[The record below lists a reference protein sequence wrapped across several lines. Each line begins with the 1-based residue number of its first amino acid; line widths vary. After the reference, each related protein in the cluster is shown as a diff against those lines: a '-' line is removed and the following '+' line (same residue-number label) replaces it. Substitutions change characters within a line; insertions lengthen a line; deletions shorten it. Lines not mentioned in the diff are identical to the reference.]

1 MFARLFRLPYC
12 LLVCLLTLLPL
23 TAAQAVGLPGLL
35 NNSSK
40 TQAQADQPL
49 GQSLDEVIKSLEND
63 QQRAKLLADLKKL
76 RDTTKKAQPIS
87 EEGVLGLI
95 GGTLASLE
103 KQFSGADSPINRWSA
118 EFDQAKDELSAL
130 MLPASEW
137 LPIIFA
143 FAMILMLWSL
153 LAAALIWISHRVR
166 LRFGLTEELPQH
178 PKTWDMLRFALRKLG
193 PWLIALLI
201 TVYMS
206 YALPSSLGKD
216 LAMVLAYALVVG
228 TFFSAICVVAFSVL
242 DGPHRHRALYIL
254 RRQAFR
260 PLWLIGSFAA
270 FGEALS
276 DPRLVASLGSHLAH
290 TAATLANVMAA
301 LSTAVF
307 ILRFRRPIAHL
318 IRNQPLSRRLT
329 RRALSDTIEIIGTFW
344 YLPALLLVGISLFAT
359 FVSAGDTSTA
369 LRQSLICT
377 VLLVLCMVINGLVR
391 RHSLKPLRGHKRH
404 ALYSE
409 RLKSFCYTLAHL
421 LVWLAFI
428 ELGLRVWGMSLIR
441 FTEGEGHEVSV
452 KLFSLAGTLI
462 FAWLIWILSDTA
474 VHHALTRSRKGLA
487 NARAQTMMPLIRNVL
502 FVAIFIIATIVA
514 LANMGM
520 NVTPLLAGAGVIG
533 LAIGF
538 GAQSLVADLI
548 TGLFI
553 IIEDS
558 LAIDDYVD
566 VGGHLGTVEGLTIR
580 TVRLRDIDG
589 IVHTIPFSEIKSIK
603 NYSREFGYA
612 IFRVAIPYNM
622 EIGAQFE
629 RLLPQRGAKHIVHDQ
644 NGAMG
649 VRDVGHGLDVD
660 QFQRWIGRRLNEHH
674 FGIGLH
680 SAGEIFGIA
689 AIDQRRA
696 DAPARHEIFHHIAT
710 ATKQR
715 TAGDD
720 MIAGLD
726 LAHHRI
732 GNRSHAASKRAP
744 GLRAFD

>member
-1 MFARLFRLPYC
+1 MLARLFALPYC
-12 LLVCLLTLLPL
+12 LLVCLLTLLPM
-23 TAAQAVGLPGLL
+23 APAQAIGLPGLL
-35 NNSSK
+35 GSTNK
-40 TQAQADQPL
+40 TQPQADVPL
-49 GQSLDEVIKSLEND
+49 GQSLDEVIKTLEND
-63 QQRAKLLADLKKL
+63 QQRTKLLSDLKKL
-76 RDTTKKAQPIS
+76 RETTQKAQPVA
-87 EEGVLGLI
+87 ELGVLGLI
-95 GGTLASLE
+95 GGTLSSLE
-103 KQFSGADSPINRWSA
+103 QQFSGADSPLSRWSN
-118 EFDQAKDELSAL
+118 EVDQAKDELTAL

-137 LPIIFA
+137 LPIIFG
-143 FAMILMLWSL
+143 FAVILALWSL

-166 LRFGLTEELPQH
+166 ERFGLSEELPQH
-178 PKTWDMLRFALRKLG
+178 PRTWDMLRFALRKLG
-193 PWLIALLI
+193 PWLIALVI
-201 TVYMS
+201 TVYLS
-206 YALPSSLGKD
+206 YVLPSSLGKS
-216 LAMVLAYALVVG
+216 LAMMLAYALVVG
-228 TFFSAICVVAFSVL
+228 TCFSAICVIAFSVL

-254 RRQAFR
+254 RHQAFR

-276 DPRLVASLGSHLAH
+276 DPRMTESLGPHLAH
-290 TAATLANVMAA
+290 TTATIANVMAA
-301 LSTAVF
+301 LSTGVF

-329 RRALSDTIEIIGTFW
+329 RRALSDTLSIIGTFW

-359 FVSAGDTSTA
+359 FLSAGDTSTA
-369 LRQSLICT
+369 LRQSLLCT

-409 RLKSFCYTLAHL
+409 RLKSFVYTLAHL
-421 LVWLAFI
+421 VVWLVFI
-428 ELGLRVWGMSLIR
+428 ELGLRVWGLSLIR
-441 FTEGEGHEVSV
+441 FTEGEGHEISV
-452 KLFSLAGTLI
+452 KLFGLGGTLL
-462 FAWLIWILSDTA
+462 FSWLIWILADTA
-474 VHHALTRSRKGLA
+474 IHHALTRSRKGLA

-502 FVAIFIIATIVA
+502 FVTIFIIAAIVA

-622 EIGAQFE
+622 EIDDAIK
-629 RLLPQRGAKHIVHDQ
+629 L
-644 NGAMG
+644 M
-649 VRDVGHGLDVD
+649 RDVGQKMRNDPL
-660 QFQRWIGRRLNEHH
+660 
-674 FGIGLH
+674 
-680 SAGEIFGIA
+680 
-689 AIDQRRA
+689 QRRNIWSPLEIQGVESFESGSA
-696 DAPARHEIFHHIAT
+696 ILRARFKTAPIKQWEVSRAFNLSLKRHLDE
-710 ATKQR
+710 
-715 TAGDD
+715 
-720 MIAGLD
+720 AGLD
-726 LAHHRI
+726 LATPRL
-732 GNRSHAASKRAP
+732 SVQVVTAAGGTQEKE
-744 GLRAFD
+744 

>member
-1 MFARLFRLPYC
+1 M
-12 LLVCLLTLLPL
+12 TLLSVAP
-23 TAAQAVGLPGLL
+23 AQAAGLPGLL
-35 NNSSK
+35 N
-40 TQAQADQPL
+40 QAKAQPEAQEPL
-49 GQSLDEVIKSLEND
+49 GQSLDEVIKQLEND
-63 QQRAKLLADLKKL
+63 QQRSKLLADLKKL
-76 RDTTKKAQPIS
+76 RDTTRQAQPIT

-95 GGTLASLE
+95 GGTLASFE
-103 KQFSGADSPINRWSA
+103 KKFSGDDSPLTRWSS
-118 EFDQAKDELSAL
+118 EFDQAREELVAL
-130 MLPASEW
+130 ALPANEW
-137 LPIIFA
+137 LPMLFA
-143 FAMILMLWSL
+143 FAMILMVWSL

-166 LRFGLTEELPQH
+166 MRFGLTEELPQH
-178 PKTWDMLRFALRKLG
+178 PRALDMLRFALRKLG
-193 PWLIALLI
+193 PWLIALVI
-201 TVYMS
+201 TVYLS
-206 YALPSSLGKD
+206 YALPSSLGKS

-228 TFFSAICVVAFSVL
+228 TCFSAICVIAFSLL

-254 RRQAFR
+254 RHQAFR

-276 DPRLVASLGSHLAH
+276 DPQLVDSLGSHLAH
-290 TAATLANVMAA
+290 TAATVANVLAA
-301 LSTAVF
+301 LSTGRF

-318 IRNQPLSRRLT
+318 IRNQPLSQRLT
-329 RRALSDTIEIIGTFW
+329 RRALNDILSILGTFW
-344 YLPALLLVGISLFAT
+344 YVPALVLVAISLFAT
-359 FVSAGDTSTA
+359 FISAGDTSTA

-391 RHSLKPLRGHKRH
+391 RHALKPQRGIRRY
-404 ALYSE
+404 AVYSE
-409 RLKSFCYTLAHL
+409 RLKNFFYTIVHL

-441 FTEGEGHEVSV
+441 FTEGDGHEVSV
-452 KLFSLAGTLI
+452 KLFGLAGTLL

-502 FVAIFIIATIVA
+502 FIAIFIIALIVA

-612 IFRVAIPYNM
+612 IFRVAVPASMDIDNAIKLM
-622 EIGAQFE
+622 REVAQKM
-629 RLLPQRGAKHIVHDQ
+629 RTDPL
-644 NGAMG
+644 
-649 VRDVGHGLDVD
+649 
-660 QFQRWIGRRLNEHH
+660 
-674 FGIGLH
+674 
-680 SAGEIFGIA
+680 
-689 AIDQRRA
+689 QRRNIWSPLEFQGVESFESGNA
-696 DAPARHEIFHHIAT
+696 ILRARFKTAPIKQWEVSRAFNLSLKRHMDE
-710 ATKQR
+710 
-715 TAGDD
+715 
-720 MIAGLD
+720 AGLD
-726 LAHHRI
+726 LATPRMSI
-732 GNRSHAASKRAP
+732 QVVTAGSGP
-744 GLRAFD
+744 QTE

>member
-1 MFARLFRLPYC
+1 VLSRLFSLPCC
-12 LLVCLLTLLPL
+12 LLIALLTLLPL
-23 TAAQAVGLPGLL
+23 VPAQAVGLPGLL
-35 NNSSK
+35 GSTSK
-40 TQAQADQPL
+40 PQPQADLPL
-49 GQSLDEVIKSLEND
+49 GQSLDEVIKTLEND
-63 QQRAKLLADLKKL
+63 QQRTQLLSDLKKL
-76 RDTTKKAQPIS
+76 RQATQKAQPAA
-87 EEGVLGLI
+87 EQGVLGLI
-95 GGTLASLE
+95 GSTLSGLE
-103 KQFSGADSPINRWSA
+103 QQFSGVDSPLGRWSD
-118 EFDQAKDELSAL
+118 EVDMAKDELKAL

-137 LPIIFA
+137 LPIIFG
-143 FAMILMLWSL
+143 FALILAVWSL
-153 LAAALIWISHRVR
+153 LAAALIWLSHRVR
-166 LRFGLTEELPQH
+166 ERFGLPEELPQH
-178 PKTWDMLRFALRKLG
+178 PRTWDMLRFALRKLG
-193 PWLIALLI
+193 PWLIALVI
-201 TVYMS
+201 TVYLS
-206 YALPSSLGKD
+206 YALPSSLGKS

-228 TFFSAICVVAFSVL
+228 TCFSAICVIAFSVL
-242 DGPHRHRALYIL
+242 DGPHRRRALYIL

-270 FGEALS
+270 FGEALG
-276 DPRLVASLGSHLAH
+276 DPRLVVALGQHLAH
-290 TAATLANVMAA
+290 TAATVANVMAA
-301 LSTAVF
+301 LSTGVF

-344 YLPALLLVGISLFAT
+344 YIPALLLVCISLFAT

-369 LRQSLICT
+369 LRQSLLCT

-391 RHSLKPLRGHKRH
+391 RHALKPQRGHKRH

-409 RLKSFCYTLAHL
+409 RLKSFVYTLAHL
-421 LVWLAFI
+421 VVWLTFI
-428 ELGLRVWGMSLIR
+428 ELGLRVWGLSLIR
-441 FTEGEGHEVSV
+441 FTEGDGHEISV
-452 KLFSLAGTLI
+452 KLFGLGGTLL

-474 VHHALTRSRKGLA
+474 IHHALTRSRKGLA

-502 FVAIFIIATIVA
+502 FVTIFIIAAIVA

-622 EIGAQFE
+622 EIDDAIQ
-629 RLLPQRGAKHIVHDQ
+629 L
-644 NGAMG
+644 M
-649 VRDVGHGLDVD
+649 RDVGQKMRNDPL
-660 QFQRWIGRRLNEHH
+660 
-674 FGIGLH
+674 
-680 SAGEIFGIA
+680 
-689 AIDQRRA
+689 QRRNIWSPLEIQGVESFESGSA
-696 DAPARHEIFHHIAT
+696 ILRARFKTAPIKQWEVSRAFNLSLKRHLDE
-710 ATKQR
+710 
-715 TAGDD
+715 
-720 MIAGLD
+720 AGLD
-726 LAHHRI
+726 LATPRLSVQVVT
-732 GNRSHAASKRAP
+732 GASG
-744 GLRAFD
+744 GLEKEKNA

>member
-1 MFARLFRLPYC
+1 MFARLFALPYFFLAC
-12 LLVCLLTLLPL
+12 LMLLPV
-23 TAAQAVGLPGLL
+23 APAQAAGLPSLL
-35 NNSSK
+35 GS
-40 TQAQADQPL
+40 QAKAQPEAQEPL

-63 QQRAKLLADLKKL
+63 QQRTKLLADLKRL
-76 RDTTKKAQPIS
+76 RDTTKQAQPIT

-95 GGTLASLE
+95 GGTLATIE
-103 KQFSGADSPINRWSA
+103 KKFSGDDSPLTRWSS
-118 EFDQAKDELSAL
+118 EFDQAQEELMAL
-130 MLPASEW
+130 ALPANEW
-137 LPIIFA
+137 LPMLFA
-143 FAMILMLWSL
+143 FAMILMVWSL

-166 LRFGLTEELPQH
+166 MRFGLTEELPQH
-178 PKTWDMLRFALRKLG
+178 PRALDMLRFALRKLG
-193 PWLIALLI
+193 PWLIALVI
-201 TVYMS
+201 TIYMS
-206 YALPSSLGKD
+206 YALPSSLGKS

-228 TFFSAICVVAFSVL
+228 TCFSAICVIAFSLL

-254 RRQAFR
+254 RHQAFR

-276 DPRLVASLGSHLAH
+276 DPKLVDSLGSHLAH
-290 TAATLANVMAA
+290 TAATIANVLAA
-301 LSTAVF
+301 LSTARF

-329 RRALSDTIEIIGTFW
+329 RRALNDTLSILGTFW
-344 YLPALLLVGISLFAT
+344 YVPALVLVAISLFAT
-359 FVSAGDTSTA
+359 FISAGDTSTA

-391 RHSLKPLRGHKRH
+391 RHALKPQRGIRRY
-404 ALYSE
+404 AVYSE
-409 RLKSFCYTLAHL
+409 RLKNFFYTILHL

-441 FTEGEGHEVSV
+441 FTEGDGHEVSV
-452 KLFSLAGTLI
+452 KLLSLAGTLL

-502 FVAIFIIATIVA
+502 FVAIFIVALIVA

-612 IFRVAIPYNM
+612 IFRVAVPANM
-622 EIGAQFE
+622 DIDNAIKLMRE
-629 RLLPQRGAKHIVHDQ
+629 
-644 NGAMG
+644 
-649 VRDVGHGLDVD
+649 VGQKMRTDPL
-660 QFQRWIGRRLNEHH
+660 
-674 FGIGLH
+674 
-680 SAGEIFGIA
+680 
-689 AIDQRRA
+689 QRRNIWSPLEFQGVESFESGNA
-696 DAPARHEIFHHIAT
+696 ILRARFKTAPIKQWEVSRAFNLSLKRHMDE
-710 ATKQR
+710 
-715 TAGDD
+715 
-720 MIAGLD
+720 AGLD
-726 LAHHRI
+726 LATPRMSI
-732 GNRSHAASKRAP
+732 QVITAGGGP
-744 GLRAFD
+744 QGE

>member
-1 MFARLFRLPYC
+1 MFARLFALPCYV
-12 LLVCLLTLLPL
+12 LVCLLTFLPL
-23 TAAQAVGLPGLL
+23 SSAQAVGLPGLL
-35 NNSSK
+35 GNQSK
-40 TQAQADQPL
+40 PQPQAEEPL

-76 RDTTKKAQPIS
+76 RDATKKAQPAT

-95 GGTLASLE
+95 GGTLSSLE
-103 KQFSGADSPINRWSA
+103 KQFSGADSPLTRWTD
-118 EFDQAKDELSAL
+118 EFDQAQEELSAL
-130 MLPASEW
+130 MLPASQW

-143 FAMILMLWSL
+143 FALILMVWSL
-153 LAAALIWISHRVR
+153 LAAALIWLSHRVR
-166 LRFGLTEELPQH
+166 LRFGLTDELPQH
-178 PKTWDMLRFALRKLG
+178 PKTWDLLRFALRKLG

-201 TVYMS
+201 TVYMTYS
-206 YALPSSLGKD
+206 LPSSLGKD

-228 TFFSAICVVAFSVL
+228 TCFSAICVVAFSVL

-260 PLWLIGSFAA
+260 PLWWIGSFAA

-276 DPRLVASLGSHLAH
+276 DPRMVASLGQHLAH
-290 TAATLANVMAA
+290 TAATFANVMAA
-301 LSTAVF
+301 LSTGVF

-344 YLPALLLVGISLFAT
+344 YLPALVLVGISLFAT

-369 LRQSLICT
+369 LRQSLLCT

-391 RHSLKPLRGHKRH
+391 RHALKPQRGHKRH

-409 RLKSFCYTLAHL
+409 RLKSFFYTLAHL
-421 LVWLAFI
+421 AVWLAFI

-441 FTEGEGHEVSV
+441 FTEGDGHEVSV
-452 KLFSLAGTLI
+452 KLFSLGGTLI

-502 FVAIFIIATIVA
+502 FVTIFIIATIVA

-622 EIGAQFE
+622 EIDDAIK
-629 RLLPQRGAKHIVHDQ
+629 L
-644 NGAMG
+644 M
-649 VRDVGHGLDVD
+649 RDVGQKMRTDPL
-660 QFQRWIGRRLNEHH
+660 
-674 FGIGLH
+674 
-680 SAGEIFGIA
+680 
-689 AIDQRRA
+689 QRRNIWSPLEIQGVESFESGSA
-696 DAPARHEIFHHIAT
+696 ILRARFKTAPIKQWEVSRAFNLSLKRHLDE
-710 ATKQR
+710 
-715 TAGDD
+715 
-720 MIAGLD
+720 AGLD
-726 LAHHRI
+726 LATPRMSI
-732 GNRSHAASKRAP
+732 QVITP
-744 GLRAFD
+744 GGTPETQ

>member
-1 MFARLFRLPYC
+1 M
-12 LLVCLLTLLPL
+12 TLLSVAPAH
-23 TAAQAVGLPGLL
+23 AAGLPGLL
-35 NNSSK
+35 TNQVK
-40 TQAQADQPL
+40 AQPEAQVPL

-63 QQRAKLLADLKKL
+63 QQRSKLLADLKKL
-76 RDTTKKAQPIS
+76 RDTTKQAQPIT

-95 GGTLASLE
+95 GGTLANFE
-103 KQFSGADSPINRWSA
+103 KKFSGDDSPLTRWSS
-118 EFDQAKDELSAL
+118 EFDLAKEELVAL
-130 MLPASEW
+130 ALPANEW
-137 LPIIFA
+137 LPMLFA
-143 FAMILMLWSL
+143 FAMILMVWSL

-166 LRFGLTEELPQH
+166 MRFGLTEELPQL
-178 PKTWDMLRFALRKLG
+178 PRALDMLRFALRKLG
-193 PWLIALLI
+193 PWLIALVI

-206 YALPSSLGKD
+206 YALPSSLGKS

-228 TFFSAICVVAFSVL
+228 TCFSAICVIAFSLL

-254 RRQAFR
+254 RHQAFR

-276 DPRLVASLGSHLAH
+276 DPQLVNSLGSHLAH
-290 TAATLANVMAA
+290 TAATVANVLAA
-301 LSTAVF
+301 LSTGRF

-329 RRALSDTIEIIGTFW
+329 RRALNDTLSILGTFW
-344 YLPALLLVGISLFAT
+344 YVPALVLVAISLFAT
-359 FVSAGDTSTA
+359 FISAGDTSTA

-391 RHSLKPLRGHKRH
+391 RHGLKPQRGIRRY
-404 ALYSE
+404 AVYSE
-409 RLKSFCYTLAHL
+409 RLKNFFYTIAHL

-441 FTEGEGHEVSV
+441 FTEGDGHEVSV
-452 KLFSLAGTLI
+452 KLFSLAGTLL

-502 FVAIFIIATIVA
+502 FVAIFIIALIVA

-612 IFRVAIPYNM
+612 IFRVAVPANM
-622 EIGAQFE
+622 DIDNAIKLMRE
-629 RLLPQRGAKHIVHDQ
+629 
-644 NGAMG
+644 
-649 VRDVGHGLDVD
+649 VGQKMRTDPL
-660 QFQRWIGRRLNEHH
+660 
-674 FGIGLH
+674 
-680 SAGEIFGIA
+680 
-689 AIDQRRA
+689 QRRNIWSPLEFQGVESFESGNA
-696 DAPARHEIFHHIAT
+696 ILRARFKTAPIKQWEVSRAFNLSLKRHMDE
-710 ATKQR
+710 
-715 TAGDD
+715 
-720 MIAGLD
+720 AGLD
-726 LAHHRI
+726 LATPRMSI
-732 GNRSHAASKRAP
+732 QVVTEGGGQEKT
-744 GLRAFD
+744 

>member
-1 MFARLFRLPYC
+1 MFARLFAFPC
-12 LLVCLLTLLPL
+12 IVLVCLMTLLS
-23 TAAQAVGLPGLL
+23 AAPVQAAGLPSLL
-35 NNSSK
+35 NS
-40 TQAQADQPL
+40 QAKAQPEAQEPL

-76 RDTTKKAQPIS
+76 RDTTKKAQPPA

-95 GGTLASLE
+95 GGTLANFE
-103 KQFSGADSPINRWSA
+103 KKFSGDDSPLTRWSS
-118 EFDQAKDELSAL
+118 EFDQAGEELAAL
-130 MLPASEW
+130 ALPANEW
-137 LPIIFA
+137 LPMLFA
-143 FAMILMLWSL
+143 FAMILMVWSL

-166 LRFGLTEELPQH
+166 MRFGLTEELPQH
-178 PKTWDMLRFALRKLG
+178 PRALDMLRFALRKLG
-193 PWLIALLI
+193 PWLIALVI

-206 YALPSSLGKD
+206 YALPSSLGKS

-228 TFFSAICVVAFSVL
+228 TCFSAICVIAFSLL

-254 RRQAFR
+254 RHQAFR

-276 DPRLVASLGSHLAH
+276 DPQLIDSLGSHLAH
-290 TAATLANVMAA
+290 TAATVANVLAA
-301 LSTAVF
+301 LSTGRF

-329 RRALSDTIEIIGTFW
+329 RRALNDTLSILGTFW
-344 YLPALLLVGISLFAT
+344 YVPALVLVAISLFAT
-359 FVSAGDTSTA
+359 FISAGDTSTA

-391 RHSLKPLRGHKRH
+391 RHALKPQRGIRRY
-404 ALYSE
+404 AVYSE
-409 RLKSFCYTLAHL
+409 RLKNFFYTILHL
-421 LVWLAFI
+421 LVWLVFI

-441 FTEGEGHEVSV
+441 FTEGDGHEVSV
-452 KLFSLAGTLI
+452 KLFSLAGTLL

-502 FVAIFIIATIVA
+502 FVAIFIVALIVA

-612 IFRVAIPYNM
+612 IFRVAVPASMDIDNAIKLM
-622 EIGAQFE
+622 RE
-629 RLLPQRGAKHIVHDQ
+629 
-644 NGAMG
+644 
-649 VRDVGHGLDVD
+649 VGQKMRTDPL
-660 QFQRWIGRRLNEHH
+660 
-674 FGIGLH
+674 
-680 SAGEIFGIA
+680 
-689 AIDQRRA
+689 QRRNIWSPLEFQGVESFESGNA
-696 DAPARHEIFHHIAT
+696 ILRARFKTAPIKQWEVSRAFNLSLKRHMDE
-710 ATKQR
+710 
-715 TAGDD
+715 
-720 MIAGLD
+720 AGLD
-726 LAHHRI
+726 LATPRMSI
-732 GNRSHAASKRAP
+732 QVMTAGGGPQNE
-744 GLRAFD
+744 

>member
-1 MFARLFRLPYC
+1 MLARLFALPC
-12 LLVCLLTLLPL
+12 IALVCLMTLLSVAP
-23 TAAQAVGLPGLL
+23 AQAAGLPGLL
-35 NNSSK
+35 N
-40 TQAQADQPL
+40 QAKAQPEAQEPL
-49 GQSLDEVIKSLEND
+49 GQSLDEVIKQLEND
-63 QQRAKLLADLKKL
+63 QQRSKLLADLKKL
-76 RDTTKKAQPIS
+76 RDTTRQAQPIT

-95 GGTLASLE
+95 GGTLASFE
-103 KQFSGADSPINRWSA
+103 KKFSGDDSPLTRWSS
-118 EFDQAKDELSAL
+118 EFDQAREELVAL
-130 MLPASEW
+130 ALPANEW
-137 LPIIFA
+137 LPMLFA
-143 FAMILMLWSL
+143 FAMILMVWSL

-166 LRFGLTEELPQH
+166 MRFGLTEELPQH
-178 PKTWDMLRFALRKLG
+178 PRALDMLRFALRKLG
-193 PWLIALLI
+193 PWLIALVI
-201 TVYMS
+201 TVYLS
-206 YALPSSLGKD
+206 YALPSSLGKS

-228 TFFSAICVVAFSVL
+228 TCFSAICVIAFSLL

-254 RRQAFR
+254 RHQAFR

-276 DPRLVASLGSHLAH
+276 DPQLVDSLGSHLAH
-290 TAATLANVMAA
+290 TAATVANVLAA
-301 LSTAVF
+301 LSTGRF

-329 RRALSDTIEIIGTFW
+329 RRALNDTLSILGTFW
-344 YLPALLLVGISLFAT
+344 YVPALVLVAISLFAT
-359 FVSAGDTSTA
+359 FISAGDTSTA

-391 RHSLKPLRGHKRH
+391 RHALKPQRGIRRY
-404 ALYSE
+404 AVYSE
-409 RLKSFCYTLAHL
+409 RLKNFFYTIVHL

-441 FTEGEGHEVSV
+441 FTEGDGHEVSV
-452 KLFSLAGTLI
+452 KLFGLAGTLL

-502 FVAIFIIATIVA
+502 FIAIFIIALIVA

-612 IFRVAIPYNM
+612 IFRVAVPASMDIDNAIKLM
-622 EIGAQFE
+622 REVAQKM
-629 RLLPQRGAKHIVHDQ
+629 RTDPL
-644 NGAMG
+644 
-649 VRDVGHGLDVD
+649 
-660 QFQRWIGRRLNEHH
+660 
-674 FGIGLH
+674 
-680 SAGEIFGIA
+680 
-689 AIDQRRA
+689 QRRNIWSPLEFQGVESFESGNA
-696 DAPARHEIFHHIAT
+696 ILRARFKTAPIKQWEVSRAFNLSLKRHMDE
-710 ATKQR
+710 
-715 TAGDD
+715 
-720 MIAGLD
+720 AGLD
-726 LAHHRI
+726 LATPRMSI
-732 GNRSHAASKRAP
+732 QVITAG
-744 GLRAFD
+744 GGTQDQ

>member
-1 MFARLFRLPYC
+1 MLARLFALPCC
-12 LLVCLLTLLPL
+12 LLFCLLTLLPM
-23 TAAQAVGLPGLL
+23 APAHAVGLPGLL
-35 NNSSK
+35 GSTNK
-40 TQAQADQPL
+40 TQPQADVPL
-49 GQSLDEVIKSLEND
+49 GQSLDEVIKTLEND
-63 QQRAKLLADLKKL
+63 QQRTKLLSDLKKL
-76 RDTTKKAQPIS
+76 RETTQKAQPAA
-87 EEGVLGLI
+87 ELGVLGLI
-95 GGTLASLE
+95 GGTLSSLE
-103 KQFSGADSPINRWSA
+103 QQFSGADSPINRWSN
-118 EFDQAKDELSAL
+118 EFDLAKDELTAL

-153 LAAALIWISHRVR
+153 LAAVLIWLSHRVR
-166 LRFGLTEELPQH
+166 ERFGLTEELPQH
-178 PKTWDMLRFALRKLG
+178 PKTWDLLRFALRKLG
-193 PWLIALLI
+193 PWLIALVI

-206 YALPSSLGKD
+206 YALPSSLGKS

-228 TFFSAICVVAFSVL
+228 TCFSAICVVAFSVL

-254 RRQAFR
+254 RHQAFR

-270 FGEALS
+270 FGEAVS
-276 DPRLVASLGSHLAH
+276 DPRLAESLGQHLSHV
-290 TAATLANVMAA
+290 AATIANVMAA
-301 LSTAVF
+301 LSTGVF

-329 RRALSDTIEIIGTFW
+329 RRALSDTIEIVGTFW

-369 LRQSLICT
+369 LRQSLLCT

-391 RHSLKPLRGHKRH
+391 RHSLKPQRGHKRH
-404 ALYSE
+404 ALYSD
-409 RLKSFCYTLAHL
+409 RLKSFVYTLAHL
-421 LVWLAFI
+421 VVWLVFI
-428 ELGLRVWGMSLIR
+428 ELGLRVWGLSLIR
-441 FTEGEGHEVSV
+441 FTEGDGHEISV
-452 KLFSLAGTLI
+452 KLFGLTGTLL

-474 VHHALTRSRKGLA
+474 IHHALTRSRKGLA

-502 FVAIFIIATIVA
+502 FVTIFIIAAIVA

-622 EIGAQFE
+622 EIDDAIK
-629 RLLPQRGAKHIVHDQ
+629 L
-644 NGAMG
+644 M
-649 VRDVGHGLDVD
+649 RDVGQKMRNDPL
-660 QFQRWIGRRLNEHH
+660 
-674 FGIGLH
+674 
-680 SAGEIFGIA
+680 
-689 AIDQRRA
+689 QRRNIWSPLEIQGVESFESGSA
-696 DAPARHEIFHHIAT
+696 ILRARFKTAPIKQWEVSRAFNLSLKRHLDE
-710 ATKQR
+710 
-715 TAGDD
+715 
-720 MIAGLD
+720 AGLD
-726 LAHHRI
+726 LATPRL
-732 GNRSHAASKRAP
+732 SVQVVTAAGGVQEKE
-744 GLRAFD
+744 

>member
-1 MFARLFRLPYC
+1 VLSRLFALPC
-12 LLVCLLTLLPL
+12 CFLIALLTLLPL
-23 TAAQAVGLPGLL
+23 SSAQAVGLPGLL
-35 NNSSK
+35 GTNK
-40 TQAQADQPL
+40 TQPQAEVPL
-49 GQSLDEVIKSLEND
+49 GQSLDEVIKTLEND
-63 QQRAKLLADLKKL
+63 QQRTQLLSDLKKL
-76 RDTTKKAQPIS
+76 RAATQKAQPAA
-87 EEGVLGLI
+87 EQGVLGLI
-95 GGTLASLE
+95 GSTLSGLE
-103 KQFSGADSPINRWSA
+103 QQFSGADSPLGRWSN
-118 EFDQAKDELSAL
+118 EIDLAKDELSAL

-137 LPIIFA
+137 LPIIFG
-143 FAMILMLWSL
+143 FAVILAVWSL
-153 LAAALIWISHRVR
+153 LAAALIWLSHRVR
-166 LRFGLTEELPQH
+166 ERFGLPEELPQH
-178 PKTWDMLRFALRKLG
+178 PRTWDMLRFALRKLG
-193 PWLIALLI
+193 PWLIALVI
-201 TVYMS
+201 TVYLS
-206 YALPSSLGKD
+206 YALPSSLGKS

-228 TFFSAICVVAFSVL
+228 TCFSAICVIAFSLL

-254 RRQAFR
+254 RHQAFR
-260 PLWLIGSFAA
+260 PLWWIGSFAA

-276 DPRLVASLGSHLAH
+276 DPRLVTALGQHLAH
-290 TAATLANVMAA
+290 TAATVANVMAA
-301 LSTAVF
+301 LSTGVF

-344 YLPALLLVGISLFAT
+344 YIPALLLVGISLFAT

-369 LRQSLICT
+369 LRQSLLCT

-391 RHSLKPLRGHKRH
+391 RHALKPQRGHKRH

-409 RLKSFCYTLAHL
+409 RLKSFVYTLAHL
-421 LVWLAFI
+421 VVWLVFI
-428 ELGLRVWGMSLIR
+428 ELGLRVWGLSLIR
-441 FTEGEGHEVSV
+441 FTEGDGHEISV
-452 KLFSLAGTLI
+452 KLFGLGGTLL

-474 VHHALTRSRKGLA
+474 IHHALTRSRKGLA

-502 FVAIFIIATIVA
+502 FVTIFIIAAIVA

-622 EIGAQFE
+622 EIDDAIK
-629 RLLPQRGAKHIVHDQ
+629 L
-644 NGAMG
+644 M
-649 VRDVGHGLDVD
+649 RDVGQKMRNDPL
-660 QFQRWIGRRLNEHH
+660 
-674 FGIGLH
+674 
-680 SAGEIFGIA
+680 
-689 AIDQRRA
+689 QRRNIWSPLEIQGVESFESGSA
-696 DAPARHEIFHHIAT
+696 ILRARFKTAPIKQWEVSRAFNLSLKRHLDE
-710 ATKQR
+710 
-715 TAGDD
+715 
-720 MIAGLD
+720 AGLD
-726 LAHHRI
+726 LATPRLSVQVVT
-732 GNRSHAASKRAP
+732 GAAG
-744 GLRAFD
+744 GLEKDKNA

>member
-1 MFARLFRLPYC
+1 VLSRLFALPCY
-12 LLVCLLTLLPL
+12 LLIALLILLP
-23 TAAQAVGLPGLL
+23 TSPAHAVGLPGLL
-35 NNSSK
+35 GGTAK
-40 TQAQADQPL
+40 AQPQAEVPL
-49 GQSLDEVIKSLEND
+49 GQSLDEVIKTLEND
-63 QQRAKLLADLKKL
+63 QQRSQLLSDLKKL
-76 RDTTKKAQPIS
+76 RAATQKAQPVA
-87 EEGVLGLI
+87 EQGVLGLI
-95 GGTLASLE
+95 GSTLSGFE
-103 KQFSGADSPINRWSA
+103 QQFSGNDSPLGRWSN
-118 EFDQAKDELSAL
+118 EVDQAKEELDAL

-137 LPIIFA
+137 LPIIFG
-143 FAMILMLWSL
+143 FALILAVWSL
-153 LAAALIWISHRVR
+153 LAAALIWLSHRVR
-166 LRFGLTEELPQH
+166 ERFGLPEELPQH
-178 PKTWDMLRFALRKLG
+178 PRTWDMLRFALRKLG
-193 PWLIALLI
+193 PWLIALVI
-201 TVYMS
+201 TVYLS
-206 YALPSSLGKD
+206 YALPSSLGKS

-228 TFFSAICVVAFSVL
+228 TCFSAICVIAFSLL

-254 RRQAFR
+254 RHQAFR

-276 DPRLVASLGSHLAH
+276 DPRLVTALGQHLAH
-290 TAATLANVMAA
+290 TAATVANVMAA
-301 LSTAVF
+301 LSTGVF

-329 RRALSDTIEIIGTFW
+329 RRALTDTLSIIGTFW
-344 YLPALLLVGISLFAT
+344 YLPAMLLVGISLFAT
-359 FVSAGDTSTA
+359 FLSAGDTSTA
-369 LRQSLICT
+369 LRQSLLCT

-391 RHSLKPLRGHKRH
+391 RHALKPQRHKRH

-409 RLKSFCYTLAHL
+409 RLKSFIYTLAHL
-421 LVWLAFI
+421 AVWLVFI
-428 ELGLRVWGMSLIR
+428 ELGLRVWGLSLIG
-441 FTEGEGHEVSV
+441 FAEGEGHEIAV
-452 KLFSLAGTLI
+452 KLFGLAGTLL

-474 VHHALTRSRKGLA
+474 IHHALTRSRKGLA

-502 FVAIFIIATIVA
+502 FVTIFIIAAIVA

-622 EIGAQFE
+622 QIDAAIK
-629 RLLPQRGAKHIVHDQ
+629 LI
-644 NGAMG
+644 
-649 VRDVGHGLDVD
+649 RDVGQKIRNDPL
-660 QFQRWIGRRLNEHH
+660 
-674 FGIGLH
+674 
-680 SAGEIFGIA
+680 
-689 AIDQRRA
+689 QRRNIWSPLEIQGVESFESGSA
-696 DAPARHEIFHHIAT
+696 ILRARFKTAPI
-710 ATKQR
+710 KQWEVSR
-715 TAGDD
+715 AFNLALKRQLDE
-720 MIAGLD
+720 AGLD
-726 LAHHRI
+726 LATPRLSVQVVT
-732 GNRSHAASKRAP
+732 GATG
-744 GLRAFD
+744 GLEKDKTA

>member
-1 MFARLFRLPYC
+1 MFLRLFALPHV
-12 LLVCLLTLLPL
+12 LLACLLTLLPM
-23 TAAQAVGLPGLL
+23 TCAQAVGLPGMLG
-35 NNSSK
+35 SSDK
-40 TQAQADQPL
+40 TQAQPTEPL
-49 GQSLDEVIKSLEND
+49 GQSLDEVIKNLESD
-63 QQRAKLLADLKKL
+63 QQRSKLLADLKKL
-76 RDTTKKAQPIS
+76 RDATKKAQPEAEI
-87 EEGVLGLI
+87 GVLGLI
-95 GGTLASLE
+95 GSTLADLE
-103 KQFSGADSPINRWSA
+103 KQFSGADSPTSRWTKEIS
-118 EFDQAKDELSAL
+118 QANEELSAL

-137 LPIIFA
+137 LPIIFG
-143 FAMILMLWSL
+143 FALIIMIWSL
-153 LAAALIWISHRVR
+153 SAALLIWVSHRVR
-166 LRFGLTEELPQH
+166 VRFGLSEELPQH
-178 PKTWDMLRFALRKLG
+178 PKAVDMLRFALRKLG
-193 PWLIALLI
+193 PWMVALVI

-216 LAMVLAYALVVG
+216 LAMVLAYALVIG
-228 TFFSAICVVAFSVL
+228 TCFSAICVILFSLL
-242 DGPHRHRALYIL
+242 DGPHRHRALHIL
-254 RRQAFR
+254 RHQAFR
-260 PLWLIGSFAA
+260 PLWWIGSFAA

-276 DPRLVASLGSHLAH
+276 DPRLVATLGVHLAH
-290 TAATLANVMAA
+290 TAATFANVMAA
-301 LSTAVF
+301 LSTGLF
-307 ILRFRRPIAHL
+307 IIRFRRPIAHL

-329 RRALSDTIEIIGTFW
+329 RRALSDSIDILGTYWFI
-344 YLPALLLVGISLFAT
+344 PALILVGISLVAT

-377 VLLVLCMVINGLVR
+377 VLVVLCMVINGLVR
-391 RHSLKPLRGHKRH
+391 RHSQRPQRGHKRH

-409 RLKSFCYTLAHL
+409 RLKSFLYTLAHL
-421 LVWLAFI
+421 IVWLVFI
-428 ELGLRVWGMSLIR
+428 ELGLRVWGMSLIS
-441 FTEGEGHEVSV
+441 FTEGEGHEISV
-452 KLFSLAGTLI
+452 KLFSLGGTLL

-502 FVAIFIIATIVA
+502 FVAIFIIALIVA

-622 EIGAQFE
+622 DIDDAIKLMRE
-629 RLLPQRGAKHIVHDQ
+629 
-644 NGAMG
+644 
-649 VRDVGHGLDVD
+649 VGQKMRNDPL
-660 QFQRWIGRRLNEHH
+660 
-674 FGIGLH
+674 
-680 SAGEIFGIA
+680 
-689 AIDQRRA
+689 QRRNIWSPLEIQGVESFESGSA
-696 DAPARHEIFHHIAT
+696 ILRARFKTAPIKQWEVSRAFNLSLKRHLDE
-710 ATKQR
+710 
-715 TAGDD
+715 
-720 MIAGLD
+720 AGLD
-726 LAHHRI
+726 LATPRLSVQVVTA
-732 GNRSHAASKRAP
+732 GSGMLQK
-744 GLRAFD
+744 D

>member
-1 MFARLFRLPYC
+1 MFARLFALPCYA
-12 LLVCLLTLLPL
+12 LVCLLTLLPL
-23 TAAQAVGLPGLL
+23 SSAQAVGLPGLL
-35 NNSSK
+35 GNQTK
-40 TQAQADQPL
+40 AQPQAEEPL

-76 RDTTKKAQPIS
+76 RDATKKAQPTP

-95 GGTLASLE
+95 GGTLSSLE
-103 KQFSGADSPINRWSA
+103 KQFSGADSPVNRWTD
-118 EFDQAKDELSAL
+118 EFDLAQEELAAL
-130 MLPASEW
+130 MLPASQW

-143 FAMILMLWSL
+143 FALIIMVWSL
-153 LAAALIWISHRVR
+153 LAAALIWLSHRVR
-166 LRFGLTEELPQH
+166 LRFGLTDELPQH
-178 PKTWDMLRFALRKLG
+178 PKTWDLLRFALRKLG

-201 TVYMS
+201 TVYMTYS
-206 YALPSSLGKD
+206 LPSSLGKD
-216 LAMVLAYALVVG
+216 LAMVLAYALVIG
-228 TFFSAICVVAFSVL
+228 TCFSAICVVAFSVL

-260 PLWLIGSFAA
+260 PLWWIGSFAA

-276 DPRLVASLGSHLAH
+276 DPRMVASLGQHLAH
-290 TAATLANVMAA
+290 TAATFANVMAA
-301 LSTAVF
+301 LSTGVF

-344 YLPALLLVGISLFAT
+344 YLPALVLVGISLFAT

-369 LRQSLICT
+369 LRQSLLCT

-391 RHSLKPLRGHKRH
+391 RHALKPQRGHKRH

-409 RLKSFCYTLAHL
+409 RLKSFFYTLAHL
-421 LVWLAFI
+421 AVWLAFI

-441 FTEGEGHEVSV
+441 FTEGDGHEVSV
-452 KLFSLAGTLI
+452 KLFSLGGTLI

-622 EIGAQFE
+622 EIDDAIK
-629 RLLPQRGAKHIVHDQ
+629 L
-644 NGAMG
+644 M
-649 VRDVGHGLDVD
+649 RDVGQKMRTDPL
-660 QFQRWIGRRLNEHH
+660 
-674 FGIGLH
+674 
-680 SAGEIFGIA
+680 
-689 AIDQRRA
+689 QRRNIWSPLEIQGVESFESGSA
-696 DAPARHEIFHHIAT
+696 ILRARFKTAPIKQWEVSRAFNLSLKRHLDE
-710 ATKQR
+710 
-715 TAGDD
+715 
-720 MIAGLD
+720 AGLD
-726 LAHHRI
+726 LATPRMSI
-732 GNRSHAASKRAP
+732 QVITP
-744 GLRAFD
+744 GSTPEKQ

>member
-1 MFARLFRLPYC
+1 MLARLLSLPTVFLLC
-12 LLVCLLTLLPL
+12 LMALLPA
-23 TAAQAVGLPGLL
+23 TGAQAVGLPGLL
-35 NNSSK
+35 ASPTK
-40 TQAQADQPL
+40 QAQASEPL

-63 QQRAKLLADLKKL
+63 QQRSKLLADLKKL
-76 RDTTKKAQPIS
+76 RDATKQAQPPAEI
-87 EEGVLGLI
+87 GVLGLI
-95 GGTLASLE
+95 GGTLADLE
-103 KQFSGADSPINRWSA
+103 KQFTGADSPLNRWTA
-118 EFDQAKDELSAL
+118 EFELAREEFDAL
-130 MLPASEW
+130 LLPASEW
-137 LPIIFA
+137 GPIIFA
-143 FAMILMLWSL
+143 FALILMLWSL
-153 LAAALIWISHRVR
+153 LAAALIWIGNHVR
-166 LRFGLTEELPQH
+166 RRFGLTEELPQH
-178 PKTWDMLRFALRKLG
+178 PKPWDLLRFALRKLG
-193 PWLIALLI
+193 PWLVALVI
-201 TVYMS
+201 TVYLS
-206 YALPSSLGKD
+206 YALPSSLGKV
-216 LAMVLAYALVVG
+216 LAMVLAYALVIG
-228 TFFSAICVVAFSVL
+228 TCFSAICVVAFSVL

-254 RRQAFR
+254 RHQAFR

-270 FGEALS
+270 FGEALG
-276 DPRLVASLGSHLAH
+276 DPRLVASLGAHLAH
-290 TAATLANVMAA
+290 AAATCANVLAA
-301 LSTAVF
+301 LSTGVF

-344 YLPALLLVGISLFAT
+344 YLPALVLVGISLFAT

-369 LRQSLICT
+369 LRQALICT
-377 VLLVLCMVINGLVR
+377 VLLVVCMVINGLVR
-391 RHSLKPLRGHKRH
+391 RHALKPQRGHKRH

-409 RLKSFCYTLAHL
+409 RLKSFCYTLVHL
-421 LVWLAFI
+421 VVWLVFI

-441 FTEGEGHEVSV
+441 FTEGDGHEVSV

-462 FAWLIWILSDTA
+462 FAWLVWILSDTA

-502 FVAIFIIATIVA
+502 FVAIFIIALIVA

-612 IFRVAIPYNM
+612 IFRVAVPYNM
-622 EIGAQFE
+622 DIDDAIK
-629 RLLPQRGAKHIVHDQ
+629 L
-644 NGAMG
+644 M
-649 VRDVGHGLDVD
+649 RDVGQKMRTDPLQRRNIWSPLEIQGVESFESGSAILRARFKTAPIKQWEVSRAFNLSLKRHLDEAGFD
-660 QFQRWIGRRLNEHH
+660 LATPRLSVQVVTT
-674 FGIGLH
+674 
-680 SAGEIFGIA
+680 SAG
-689 AIDQRRA
+689 
-696 DAPARHEIFHHIAT
+696 PAKE
-710 ATKQR
+710 
-715 TAGDD
+715 
-720 MIAGLD
+720 
-726 LAHHRI
+726 
-732 GNRSHAASKRAP
+732 
-744 GLRAFD
+744 

>member
-1 MFARLFRLPYC
+1 MFARLFALPC
-12 LLVCLLTLLPL
+12 FVLVCLLTFLPL
-23 TAAQAVGLPGLL
+23 SSAQAVGLPGLL
-35 NNSSK
+35 GNQSK
-40 TQAQADQPL
+40 PQPQAEEPL

-76 RDTTKKAQPIS
+76 RDATKKAQPAT

-95 GGTLASLE
+95 GGTLSSLE
-103 KQFSGADSPINRWSA
+103 KQFSGADSPLNRWTD
-118 EFDQAKDELSAL
+118 EFDQAQEELSAL
-130 MLPASEW
+130 MLPASQW

-143 FAMILMLWSL
+143 FALILMVWSL
-153 LAAALIWISHRVR
+153 LAAALIWLSHRVR

-178 PKTWDMLRFALRKLG
+178 PKTWDLLRFALRKLG

-201 TVYMS
+201 TVYMTYS
-206 YALPSSLGKD
+206 LPSSLGKD

-228 TFFSAICVVAFSVL
+228 TCFSAICVVAFSVL

-260 PLWLIGSFAA
+260 PLWWIGSFAA

-276 DPRLVASLGSHLAH
+276 DPRMVASLGQHLAH
-290 TAATLANVMAA
+290 TAATFANVMAA
-301 LSTAVF
+301 LSTGVF

-318 IRNQPLSRRLT
+318 IRNQPLARRLT

-344 YLPALLLVGISLFAT
+344 YLPALVLVGISLFAT

-369 LRQSLICT
+369 LRQSLLCT

-391 RHSLKPLRGHKRH
+391 RHALKPQRGHKRH

-409 RLKSFCYTLAHL
+409 RLKSFFYTLAHL
-421 LVWLAFI
+421 AVWLAFI

-441 FTEGEGHEVSV
+441 FTEGDGHEVSV

-533 LAIGF
+533 LALGF

-622 EIGAQFE
+622 EIDDAIK
-629 RLLPQRGAKHIVHDQ
+629 L
-644 NGAMG
+644 M
-649 VRDVGHGLDVD
+649 RDVGQKMRTDPL
-660 QFQRWIGRRLNEHH
+660 
-674 FGIGLH
+674 
-680 SAGEIFGIA
+680 
-689 AIDQRRA
+689 QRRNIWSPLEIQGVESFESGSA
-696 DAPARHEIFHHIAT
+696 ILRARFKTAPIKQWEVSRAFNLSLKRHLDE
-710 ATKQR
+710 
-715 TAGDD
+715 
-720 MIAGLD
+720 AGLD
-726 LAHHRI
+726 LATPRMSI
-732 GNRSHAASKRAP
+732 QVITPGSAP
-744 GLRAFD
+744 EKQ

>member
-1 MFARLFRLPYC
+1 MPCFA
-12 LLVCLLTLLPL
+12 LVCLLTFLPL
-23 TAAQAVGLPGLL
+23 SSAQAVGLPGLL
-35 NNSSK
+35 GNQSK
-40 TQAQADQPL
+40 PQPQAEEPL

-76 RDTTKKAQPIS
+76 RDATKKAQPAT

-95 GGTLASLE
+95 GGTLSSLE
-103 KQFSGADSPINRWSA
+103 KQFSGADSPLNRWTD
-118 EFDQAKDELSAL
+118 EFDQAQEELSAL
-130 MLPASEW
+130 MLPASQW

-143 FAMILMLWSL
+143 FALILMVWSL
-153 LAAALIWISHRVR
+153 LAAALIWLSHRVR

-178 PKTWDMLRFALRKLG
+178 PKTWDLLRFALRKLG

-201 TVYMS
+201 TVYMTYS
-206 YALPSSLGKD
+206 LPSSLGKD

-228 TFFSAICVVAFSVL
+228 TCFSAICVVAFSVL

-260 PLWLIGSFAA
+260 PLWWIGSFAA

-276 DPRLVASLGSHLAH
+276 DPRMVASLGQHLAH
-290 TAATLANVMAA
+290 TAATFANVMAA
-301 LSTAVF
+301 LSTGVF

-318 IRNQPLSRRLT
+318 IRNQPLARRLT

-344 YLPALLLVGISLFAT
+344 YLPALVLVGISLFAT

-369 LRQSLICT
+369 LRQSLLCT

-391 RHSLKPLRGHKRH
+391 RHALKPQRGHKRH

-409 RLKSFCYTLAHL
+409 RLKSFFYTLAHL
-421 LVWLAFI
+421 AVWLAFI

-441 FTEGEGHEVSV
+441 FTEGDGHEVSV

-622 EIGAQFE
+622 EIDDAIK
-629 RLLPQRGAKHIVHDQ
+629 L
-644 NGAMG
+644 M
-649 VRDVGHGLDVD
+649 RDVGQKMRTDPL
-660 QFQRWIGRRLNEHH
+660 
-674 FGIGLH
+674 
-680 SAGEIFGIA
+680 
-689 AIDQRRA
+689 QRRNIWSPLEIQGVESFESGSA
-696 DAPARHEIFHHIAT
+696 ILRARFKTAPIKQWEVSRAFNLSLKRHLDE
-710 ATKQR
+710 
-715 TAGDD
+715 
-720 MIAGLD
+720 AGLD
-726 LAHHRI
+726 LATPRMSI
-732 GNRSHAASKRAP
+732 QVITPGSAP
-744 GLRAFD
+744 EKQ

>member
-1 MFARLFRLPYC
+1 MLARLFALPCC
-12 LLVCLLTLLPL
+12 LLFCLLTLLPM
-23 TAAQAVGLPGLL
+23 APAHAVGLPGLL
-35 NNSSK
+35 GSTNK
-40 TQAQADQPL
+40 TQPQADVPL
-49 GQSLDEVIKSLEND
+49 GQSLDEVIKTLEND
-63 QQRAKLLADLKKL
+63 QQRTKLLSDLKKL
-76 RDTTKKAQPIS
+76 RETTQKAQPAA
-87 EEGVLGLI
+87 ELGVLGLI
-95 GGTLASLE
+95 GGTLSSLE
-103 KQFSGADSPINRWSA
+103 QQFSGADSPINRWSN
-118 EFDQAKDELSAL
+118 EFDLAKDELTAL

-153 LAAALIWISHRVR
+153 LAAVLIWLSHRVR
-166 LRFGLTEELPQH
+166 ERFGLTEELPQH
-178 PKTWDMLRFALRKLG
+178 PKTWDLLRFALRKLG
-193 PWLIALLI
+193 PWLIALVI

-206 YALPSSLGKD
+206 YALPSSLGKS

-228 TFFSAICVVAFSVL
+228 TCFSAICVVAFSVL

-254 RRQAFR
+254 RHQAFR

-270 FGEALS
+270 FGEAVS
-276 DPRLVASLGSHLAH
+276 DPRLAESLGQHLSHV
-290 TAATLANVMAA
+290 AATIANVMAA
-301 LSTAVF
+301 LSTGVF

-329 RRALSDTIEIIGTFW
+329 RRALSDTIEIVGTFW

-369 LRQSLICT
+369 LRQSLLCT

-391 RHSLKPLRGHKRH
+391 RHSLKPQRGHKRH
-404 ALYSE
+404 ALYSD
-409 RLKSFCYTLAHL
+409 RLKSFVYTLAHL
-421 LVWLAFI
+421 VVWLVFI
-428 ELGLRVWGMSLIR
+428 ELGLRVWGLSLIR
-441 FTEGEGHEVSV
+441 FTEGDGHEISV
-452 KLFSLAGTLI
+452 KLFGLAGTLL

-474 VHHALTRSRKGLA
+474 IHHALTRSRKGLA

-502 FVAIFIIATIVA
+502 FVTIFIIAAIVA

-622 EIGAQFE
+622 EIDDAIK
-629 RLLPQRGAKHIVHDQ
+629 L
-644 NGAMG
+644 M
-649 VRDVGHGLDVD
+649 RDVGQKMRNDPL
-660 QFQRWIGRRLNEHH
+660 
-674 FGIGLH
+674 
-680 SAGEIFGIA
+680 
-689 AIDQRRA
+689 QRRNIWSPLEIQGVESFESGSA
-696 DAPARHEIFHHIAT
+696 ILRARFKTAPIKQWEVSRAFNLSLKRHLDE
-710 ATKQR
+710 
-715 TAGDD
+715 
-720 MIAGLD
+720 AGLD
-726 LAHHRI
+726 LATPRL
-732 GNRSHAASKRAP
+732 SVQVVTAAGGVQEKE
-744 GLRAFD
+744 

>member
-1 MFARLFRLPYC
+1 MLARLFALPYC
-12 LLVCLLTLLPL
+12 LLLCLLTLLPI
-23 TAAQAVGLPGLL
+23 APAQAVGLPGILGS
-35 NNSSK
+35 SSK
-40 TQAQADQPL
+40 AQPQADVPL
-49 GQSLDEVIKSLEND
+49 GQSLDEVIKNLEND

-76 RDTTKKAQPIS
+76 REATKKAQPAA
-87 EEGVLGLI
+87 EQGVLGLI

-103 KQFSGADSPINRWSA
+103 QQLSGTDSPLNRWSA
-118 EFDQAKDELSAL
+118 EFDQAKSEFSAL

-137 LPIIFA
+137 LPIIFG
-143 FAMILMLWSL
+143 FAVILMLWSL
-153 LAAALIWISHRVR
+153 LAAALIWLGHWVR
-166 LRFGLTEELPQH
+166 LRFGLSEELPQH

-193 PWLIALLI
+193 PWLIALVI

-206 YALPSSLGKD
+206 YALPSSLGKS

-228 TFFSAICVVAFSVL
+228 TCFSAICVIAFSVL

-254 RRQAFR
+254 RHQAFR

-276 DPRLVASLGSHLAH
+276 DPRLTEALGIHLAH
-290 TAATLANVMAA
+290 SAATVANVLAA
-301 LSTAVF
+301 LSTGVF

-329 RRALSDTIEIIGTFW
+329 RRALTDTLSIIGTFW

-369 LRQSLICT
+369 LRQSLFCT

-391 RHSLKPLRGHKRH
+391 RQALKPQRGHKRH

-409 RLKSFCYTLAHL
+409 RLKSFFYTLVHL
-421 LVWLAFI
+421 LVWLVFI
-428 ELGLRVWGMSLIR
+428 ELGLRVWGWSLIR
-441 FTEGEGHEVSV
+441 FTEGDGHEISV
-452 KLFSLAGTLI
+452 KLFGLAGTLL
-462 FAWLIWILSDTA
+462 FSWLIWILADTA
-474 VHHALTRSRKGLA
+474 IHHALTRSRKGLA

-502 FVAIFIIATIVA
+502 FVTIFIIAAIVA

-612 IFRVAIPYNM
+612 IFRVAVPASMDIDTAIKLM
-622 EIGAQFE
+622 
-629 RLLPQRGAKHIVHDQ
+629 
-644 NGAMG
+644 
-649 VRDVGHGLDVD
+649 RDVGQKMRADPL
-660 QFQRWIGRRLNEHH
+660 
-674 FGIGLH
+674 
-680 SAGEIFGIA
+680 
-689 AIDQRRA
+689 QRRNIWSPLEFQGVESFESGNA
-696 DAPARHEIFHHIAT
+696 ILRARFKTAPIKQWEVSRAFNLSLKRHLDE
-710 ATKQR
+710 
-715 TAGDD
+715 AG
-720 MIAGLD
+720 MD
-726 LAHHRI
+726 LAMPRL
-732 GNRSHAASKRAP
+732 SVQVVTAASGP
-744 GLRAFD
+744 QDTQVTSTPT

>member
-40 TQAQADQPL
+40 TQPQADQPL

-103 KQFSGADSPINRWSA
+103 KQFSGADSPINRWTV

-622 EIGAQFE
+622 EIDDAIK
-629 RLLPQRGAKHIVHDQ
+629 L
-644 NGAMG
+644 M
-649 VRDVGHGLDVD
+649 RDVGQKMRSDPL
-660 QFQRWIGRRLNEHH
+660 
-674 FGIGLH
+674 
-680 SAGEIFGIA
+680 
-689 AIDQRRA
+689 QRRNIWSPLEIQGVESFESGSA
-696 DAPARHEIFHHIAT
+696 VLRARFKTAPIKQWEVSRAFNLSLKRHLDA
-710 ATKQR
+710 
-715 TAGDD
+715 
-720 MIAGLD
+720 AGLD
-726 LAHHRI
+726 LATPRMSI
-732 GNRSHAASKRAP
+732 QVITGAGGAEK
-744 GLRAFD
+744 D

>member
-1 MFARLFRLPYC
+1 VFARLFALPYFFLAC
-12 LLVCLLTLLPL
+12 LMLLPV
-23 TAAQAVGLPGLL
+23 APAQAAGLPSLL
-35 NNSSK
+35 GG
-40 TQAQADQPL
+40 QAKAQPEAQEPL

-63 QQRAKLLADLKKL
+63 QQRTQLLADLKRL
-76 RDTTKKAQPIS
+76 RDTTKQAQPIT

-95 GGTLASLE
+95 GGTLATIE
-103 KQFSGADSPINRWSA
+103 KKFSGDDSPLTRWSS
-118 EFDQAKDELSAL
+118 EFDQAQEELMAL
-130 MLPASEW
+130 ALPANEW
-137 LPIIFA
+137 LPMLFA
-143 FAMILMLWSL
+143 FAMILMVWSL

-166 LRFGLTEELPQH
+166 MRFGLTEELPQH
-178 PKTWDMLRFALRKLG
+178 PRALDMLRFALRKLG
-193 PWLIALLI
+193 PWLIALVI
-201 TVYMS
+201 TIYMS
-206 YALPSSLGKD
+206 YALPSSLGKS

-228 TFFSAICVVAFSVL
+228 TCFSAICVIAFSLL

-254 RRQAFR
+254 RHQAFR

-276 DPRLVASLGSHLAH
+276 DPKLVDSLGSHLAH
-290 TAATLANVMAA
+290 TAATIANVLAA
-301 LSTAVF
+301 LSTARF

-329 RRALSDTIEIIGTFW
+329 RRALNDTLSILGTFW
-344 YLPALLLVGISLFAT
+344 YVPALVLVAISLFAT
-359 FVSAGDTSTA
+359 FISAGDTSTA

-391 RHSLKPLRGHKRH
+391 RHALKPQRGIRRY
-404 ALYSE
+404 AVYSE
-409 RLKSFCYTLAHL
+409 RLKNFFYTILHL

-441 FTEGEGHEVSV
+441 FTEGDGHEVSV
-452 KLFSLAGTLI
+452 KLFSLAGTLL

-502 FVAIFIIATIVA
+502 FVAIFIVALIVA

-612 IFRVAIPYNM
+612 IFRVAVPANM
-622 EIGAQFE
+622 DIDNAIKLMRE
-629 RLLPQRGAKHIVHDQ
+629 
-644 NGAMG
+644 
-649 VRDVGHGLDVD
+649 VGQKMRTDPL
-660 QFQRWIGRRLNEHH
+660 
-674 FGIGLH
+674 
-680 SAGEIFGIA
+680 
-689 AIDQRRA
+689 QRRNIWSPLEFQGVESFESGNA
-696 DAPARHEIFHHIAT
+696 ILRARFKTAPIKQWEVSRAFNLSLKRHMDE
-710 ATKQR
+710 
-715 TAGDD
+715 
-720 MIAGLD
+720 AGLD
-726 LAHHRI
+726 LATPRMSI
-732 GNRSHAASKRAP
+732 QVITAGGGPQNE
-744 GLRAFD
+744 

>member
-1 MFARLFRLPYC
+1 MFARLFALPC
-12 LLVCLLTLLPL
+12 IVLVCLMTLLSVTP
-23 TAAQAVGLPGLL
+23 AQAAGLPGLL
-35 NNSSK
+35 NS
-40 TQAQADQPL
+40 QAKAQPEAQEPL

-63 QQRAKLLADLKKL
+63 QQRSKLLADLKKL
-76 RDTTKKAQPIS
+76 RDTTKQAQPMT

-95 GGTLASLE
+95 GGTLTTIE
-103 KQFSGADSPINRWSA
+103 KKFTGDDSPLTRWSS
-118 EFDQAKDELSAL
+118 EFDQAREELVAL
-130 MLPASEW
+130 ALPANEW
-137 LPIIFA
+137 LPMLFA
-143 FAMILMLWSL
+143 FAMILMIWSL

-166 LRFGLTEELPQH
+166 MRFGLTEELPQH
-178 PKTWDMLRFALRKLG
+178 PRALDMLRFALRKLG
-193 PWLIALLI
+193 PWLIALVI

-206 YALPSSLGKD
+206 YALPSSLGKS

-228 TFFSAICVVAFSVL
+228 TCFSAICVIAFSLL

-254 RRQAFR
+254 RHQAFR

-276 DPRLVASLGSHLAH
+276 DPQLVNSLGSHLAH
-290 TAATLANVMAA
+290 TAATVANVLAA
-301 LSTAVF
+301 LSTGRF

-329 RRALSDTIEIIGTFW
+329 RRALNDTLSILGTFW
-344 YLPALLLVGISLFAT
+344 YVPALVLVAVSLFAT
-359 FVSAGDTSTA
+359 FISAGDTSTA

-391 RHSLKPLRGHKRH
+391 RHALKPQRGIRRY
-404 ALYSE
+404 AVYSE
-409 RLKSFCYTLAHL
+409 RLKNFFYTIVHL

-441 FTEGEGHEVSV
+441 FTEGDGHEVSV
-452 KLFSLAGTLI
+452 KLFSLAGTLL

-502 FVAIFIIATIVA
+502 FVAIFIVAMIVA

-612 IFRVAIPYNM
+612 IFRVAVPASMDIDNAIKLM
-622 EIGAQFE
+622 REVAQKM
-629 RLLPQRGAKHIVHDQ
+629 RTDPL
-644 NGAMG
+644 
-649 VRDVGHGLDVD
+649 
-660 QFQRWIGRRLNEHH
+660 
-674 FGIGLH
+674 
-680 SAGEIFGIA
+680 
-689 AIDQRRA
+689 QRRNIWSPLEFQGVESFESGNA
-696 DAPARHEIFHHIAT
+696 ILRARFKTAPIKQWEVSRAFNLSLKRHMDE
-710 ATKQR
+710 
-715 TAGDD
+715 
-720 MIAGLD
+720 AGLD
-726 LAHHRI
+726 LATPRMSI
-732 GNRSHAASKRAP
+732 QVITAG
-744 GLRAFD
+744 GGQQE